1 MKRQPTEWEKIFAN
15 DMSNNGLIAKQTKIL
30 IQKYTCTSMFTPALF
45 TSAKPWKQP
54 KCLSIDTWIKKMWSV
69 ARQVEN
75 RILFS
80 HKQNKIF
87 PFANTWMDLED
98 IILSEISQTK
108 KDKYSMMWNLKNA
121 TNQ

>member
-1 MKRQPTEWEKIFAN
+1 M
-15 DMSNNGLIAKQTKIL
+15 
-30 IQKYTCTSMFTPALF
+30 
-45 TSAKPWKQP
+45 WKQL
-54 KCLSIDTWIKKMWSV
+54 KFSSTDEWIKKMWSV